1 MPRAPK
7 PPPGPL
13 TLAVATVLREKM
25 EELGLTKSELSRLS
39 GVQRT
44 MTSDIVRGLQQ
55 ADIEQVEDLA
65 NAMGMTLVEVLSA
78 AEAAMSAK

>member
-13 TLAVATVLREKM
+13 TLAVAAVLRGKM

-39 GVQRT
+39 GIQRT

-65 NAMGMTLVEVLSA
+65 QAMGMTLREVLAA
-78 AEAAMSAK
+78 AEAELSAK